1 MHSMKLEA
9 LMHKSCI
16 KVLRIDI
23 CTSMISLSKIAGLKA
38 TMKWGGKNLKRRR
51 LGNIG
56 EGDSS

>member
-1 MHSMKLEA
+1 MKLEA

-38 TMKWGGKNLKRRR
+38 TMKWGGQNLKRRR